1 MYKNFSK
8 IISILLIAGMG
19 WGGLSSVL
27 GTYAMFS
34 DMETSGNNAFT
45 TGSLEFT
52 VAENWGNS
60 TCDPVTEICPDSNI
74 VDHLALE
81 QTGTLDFKYS
91 VKITEAVSTST
102 EDVCAKLRVS
112 DGINTILF
120 DQDGKNTPNLRDY
133 ESGTILHSAKPAL
146 NLTFS
151 LTSDDASLR
160 DQTCKFKYEIKVWQ
174 AGLDKDSGGFADE
187 QTISSSITVDP
198 WIIESETPEAPSGQ
212 GQLTGELKDQDSI
225 IEDPADEK
233 DPVADPDQTEGN
245 IKIEGDAGDGEITGD
260 GIGGLS

>member
-1 MYKNFSK
+1 M
-8 IISILLIAGMG
+8 LLIAGMG

-34 DMETSGNNAFT
+34 DAENSTGNTFA

-60 TCDPVTEICPDSNI
+60 TCDPVTEICPGGNLID
-74 VDHLALE
+74 DLALAK
-81 QTGTLDFKYS
+81 TGTLDFNYS
-91 VKITEAVSTST
+91 VEIIEAVSTST

-120 DQDGKNTPNLRDY
+120 DQDGKNTPNLREY
-133 ESGTILHSAKPAL
+133 ESGTILHSAKPVL

-151 LTSDDASLR
+151 LTSDNALLR
-160 DQTCKFKYEIKVWQ
+160 GQTCKFKYRIKVWQ
-174 AGLDKDSGGFADE
+174 AGLAEDSGGFTDE

-198 WIIESETPEAPSGQ
+198 WIIENETSGTFSGQ
-212 GQLTGELKDQDSI
+212 GQLTGEPKDQKNSI
-225 IEDPADEK
+225 IKDPADK
-233 DPVADPDQTEGN
+233 RDPVADPEQFEGT
-245 IKIEGDAGDGEITGD
+245 IKIEGGAG
-260 GIGGLS
+260 GGLLAI